1 MFVNSLDFDRDRKL
15 SQILHTLKHVHQW
28 ELASD
33 DEISLLETQ
42 SVYEALKQK
51 IVEQSAFN
59 SYYNNPEYTKAALIT
74 EAVYMLLEIAPKRRK
89 KSVKEGEEQYRNKDH
104 YMRKGNLKEKMATR
118 DWDGDGKIESEKD
131 EVWGSRMRA
140 ADKAKQKKK
149 KLKEDQNLEQAET
162 LLAAKDI
169 SDQLQDMAEDAAKM
183 SVDALMPLV
192 DTMKAQ
198 FGQEQ
203 ANAFNEVLKTNLQS
217 VLDAVIKAKDETD
230 NAIMALQGGQTPAA
244 SADISAPVPSDPSQ
258 EQGAEIDLDQEF
270 SASPATS
277 GPVEEPLGRASKRE
291 LDEARKKCMECG
303 TGVYE
308 THKPG
313 HMVCNNC
320 GSKMVAEAWDTKM
333 KTAKKDIGK
342 WEGYSISELKARKKK
357 LMVKEERSAKEQKE
371 VHQINFALR
380 AKQENNWG
388 KIKEAD
394 EGSVAELATMAIT
407 GKKKNG
413 QMLTPTQKKAAQDAA
428 EKLSNAK
435 IDEKI
440 TKKMSQGE
448 IISDFVHSDDPKF
461 KGKNKAERTKMALG
475 AYYGMHPENSKKEES
490 QLAQVNALLE
500 SLIKKFNQLKTQL
513 AEHKTQFAKKLNEG
527 RITDPLNLGYGLE
540 GDAIR
545 LQMRS
550 IKEKVQEAQTIQ
562 GKVQKLISNRKTAVA
577 EAQTKLQSLD
587 KNLGS
592 TPYGVIGIQT
602 NGQKVHRLF
611 ESAEKRLMWLEFQ
624 QDTLKEYRLIDPSN
638 IDKAKQYLKKRIER

>member
-1 MFVNSLDFDRDRKL
+1 MFVNSLDSLRDRKL

-28 ELASD
+28 EFTAED
-33 DEISLLETQ
+33 PRSLQETKSQ
-42 SVYEALKQK
+42 YEALKQK

-59 SYYNNPEYTKAALIT
+59 TYYNNPEYTKAALIT
-74 EAVYMLLEIAPKRRK
+74 EAIQMLLEIAPKRRK
-89 KSVKEGEEQYRNKDH
+89 KSVKEGEEQYGNKDH
-104 YMRKGNLKEKMATR
+104 QMRKGNLKEKMATK

-140 ADKAKQKKK
+140 AEKAKKKK

-203 ANAFNEVLKTNLQS
+203 ANAFNEVVKANLQG

-230 NAIMALQGGQTPAA
+230 NAIMALQGGQTPTAT
-244 SADISAPVPSDPSQ
+244 SDISAPVPSAPAA
-258 EQGAEIDLDQEF
+258 EPGAEIDLDQEF
-270 SASPATS
+270 SATPATS
-277 GPVEEPLGRASKRE
+277 GPEQEPLGRASKRD

-303 TGVYE
+303 AGVYE

-320 GSKMVAEAWDTKM
+320 GAKMVAEAWGTKM

-357 LMVKEERSAKEQKE
+357 LMSKEERSAQEQKE
-371 VHQINFALR
+371 VRQINFAIR
-380 AKQENNWG
+380 AKQENHWG

-394 EGSVAELATMAIT
+394 EGSVAKLATMAAT
-407 GKKKNG
+407 GKNEKG
-413 QMLTPTQKKAAQDAA
+413 QMLTPQQKKAAEDAA
-428 EKLSNAK
+428 KKLADAK
-435 IDEKI
+435 IEEKI

-448 IISDFVHSDDPKF
+448 IISDFVHSDNPQF
-461 KGKNKAERTKMALG
+461 KGKSKAERTKMALG
-475 AYYGMHPENSKKEES
+475 AYYGMHPEKSKKEES
-490 QLAQVNALLE
+490 QLAAVNALLE
-500 SLIKKFNQLKTQL
+500 SLVTKYNQLNQQFKQ
-513 AEHKTQFAKKLNEG
+513 HKTAFAKKLNEG
-527 RITDPLNLGYGLE
+527 IETDPLSLGYGLE
-540 GDAIR
+540 GDALR

-550 IKEKVQEAQTIQ
+550 IRDKINEAKSLQSKIQ
-562 GKVQKLISNRKTAVA
+562 KIIETKKAVVA
-577 EAQTKLQSLD
+577 EAQTKLQQLD
-587 KNLGS
+587 KELGS
-592 TPYGVIGIQT
+592 TPYGVIGIQN
-602 NGQKVHRLF
+602 NGQKIHRLF
-611 ESAEKRLMWLEFQ
+611 ESQEKRTMWLEFQ
-624 QDTLKEYRLIDPSN
+624 QDTLKEYQLIDPSN
-638 IDKAKQYLKKRIER
+638 ISKAKQYLKKRIER

>member
-42 SVYEALKQK
+42 SLYEALKQK

-74 EAVYMLLEIAPKRRK
+74 EAVHMLLEIAPKRRK

-104 YMRKGNLKEKMATR
+104 HMRKGNLKEKMATK

-140 ADKAKQKKK
+140 ADKAKQKK

-203 ANAFNEVLKTNLQS
+203 ANAFNEVVKTNLQS

-244 SADISAPVPSDPSQ
+244 SADISAPLPSEPSQ

-291 LDEARKKCMECG
+291 LDEA
-303 TGVYE
+303 
-308 THKPG
+308 
-313 HMVCNNC
+313 
-320 GSKMVAEAWDTKM
+320 WDTKM

-357 LMVKEERSAKEQKE
+357 LMDKEERSAKEQKE

-380 AKQENNWG
+380 AKQDNHRG

-394 EGSVAELATMAIT
+394 DGSVAELATMAIT

-413 QMLTPTQKKAAQDAA
+413 QRLTPTQQQAAQDAA

-435 IDEKI
+435 IEEKL

-475 AYYGMHPENSKKEES
+475 AYYGMHPEKSKKEES

-500 SLIKKFNQLKTQL
+500 SLIKKFNQLNTQL

-550 IKEKVQEAQTIQ
+550 IKEKVQEAQILK

-577 EAQTKLQSLD
+577 EAQTKLQTLNQ
-587 KNLGS
+587 NLGS

-624 QDTLKEYRLIDPSN
+624 QETLKEYRLIDPSN